1 MNLSCVIFFLN
12 FRAPKE
18 TTNGL
23 EKPSST
29 FIMRGFNWLE
39 YAEVAELVDA
49 HDSGSC
55 LGNQVEVQVLSSAP
69 TIIRGTLLGEVLSGG

>member
-1 MNLSCVIFFLN
+1 
-12 FRAPKE
+12 
-18 TTNGL
+18 
-23 EKPSST
+23 
-29 FIMRGFNWLE
+29 MRGFNWLE

-69 TIIRGTLLGEVLSGG
+69 FQPVLPTIFSYSQ

>member
-55 LGNQVEVQVLSSAP
+55 VRKDVGVRVSPSAP
-69 TIIRGTLLGEVLSGG
+69 IISMGMCLD